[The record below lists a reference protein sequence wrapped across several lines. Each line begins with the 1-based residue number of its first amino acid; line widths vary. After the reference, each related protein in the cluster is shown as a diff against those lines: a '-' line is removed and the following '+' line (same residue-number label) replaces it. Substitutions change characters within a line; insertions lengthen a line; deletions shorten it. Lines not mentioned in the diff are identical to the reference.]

1 MTCRLSRY
9 NKHYNTFHKEQL
21 LTETVNVENLKIV
34 YDPTVEPAVKEISFT
49 VKSGEVLGLLGGNGA
64 GKTSTLRVLAG
75 IQPANSGI
83 ITIDN
88 INVNTSEGVEQARQI
103 VGYCPDTAGLIRQAT
118 VREHIALA
126 LAFHNK
132 TDLWPSALDLVEKFG
147 LTEVLDKETM
157 GFSHGMSR
165 RLSVLLA
172 ALTAEKVLILDEPF
186 DGVDPLGVKATEVI
200 IKHAK
205 EKGLAVII
213 STHLLSL
220 LTGVSDRIIVMVKGE
235 IVDQAPAKEFKGVK
249 GTKRYTDKLLGV

>member
-1 MTCRLSRY
+1 M
-9 NKHYNTFHKEQL
+9 
-21 LTETVNVENLKIV
+21 TETVNVENLKIV
-34 YDPTVEPAVKEISFT
+34 YDPTIEPAVKGISFT
-49 VKSGEVLGLLGGNGA
+49 ANQGEVLGILGGNGA

-83 ITIDN
+83 IQIDD
-88 INVNTSEGVEQARQI
+88 INVNTSEGVEKARQL

-132 TDLWPSALDLVEKFG
+132 TELWPSALDLVEKFG
-147 LTEVLDKETM
+147 LTDVLDRETM

-186 DGVDPLGVKATEVI
+186 DGVDPIGVQATETI

-205 EKGLAVII
+205 EQGLAVIV

-235 IVDQAPAKEFKGVK
+235 IVDQAPSKEFKGVK